1 MYPSGLWSQGMRKII
16 RNKPN
21 ITLMATLYYLFLSFY
36 ATDRIVK
43 KFVTVVSFWE
53 EKCDALLLLSI
64 HKQIANRLAQEVV
77 QDRIRKGIGN
87 GEHF

>member
-1 MYPSGLWSQGMRKII
+1 VYPSGLLVQGMRRMI

-43 KFVTVVSFWE
+43 VSVTVVRFWVCNLTPSL
-53 EKCDALLLLSI
+53 CDSPFPIREGGNRSLSI
-64 HKQIANRLAQEVV
+64 HK
-77 QDRIRKGIGN
+77 
-87 GEHF
+87 